1 MCVWQI
7 RDAQQDG
14 ESAFWPAA
22 GVILPC
28 LRYVSEA
35 FGQTGGGHGET
46 HQPHGHTQAGEE
58 G

>member
-1 MCVWQI
+1 MFQV

-14 ESAFWPAA
+14 ESAFRPAV

-35 FGQTGGGHGET
+35 LGQTGGGHGET
-46 HQPHGHTQAGEE
+46 HQPYRHTQAGEE